1 MSDQQLDAWLLPV
14 ADDVTIA
21 IGRYELKYIEHVAA
35 GDLKTS
41 LKGAGDFFWR
51 GRYIPVLDIAALAE
65 VKTLPPVAGER
76 IVAIVAYEDLAG
88 NLLMGAIFLVDVPQ
102 MIHIHPSQNV
112 AVEFM
117 PHPWPQ
123 LAHAAFSYHQ
133 RDYPVLNLS
142 ALFINQRI
150 EKRVH

>member
-14 ADDVTIA
+14 ADNVTIA
-21 IGRYELKYIEHVAA
+21 IGRYELKYIEHVTA
-35 GDLKTS
+35 GDLKAP
-41 LKGAGDFFWR
+41 LQGVRDFFWR
-51 GRYIPVLDIAALAE
+51 GRYIPVLDVAALAGVE
-65 VKTLPPVAGER
+65 TLLPVAGEC

-102 MIHIHPSQNV
+102 MIHILPSQNV
-112 AVEFM
+112 AVESM

-142 ALFINQRI
+142 ALFVNQRI
-150 EKRVH
+150 ERRVH

>member
-35 GDLKTS
+35 GDVKAS
-41 LKGAGDFFWR
+41 LKGARDFFWR
-51 GRYIPVLDIAALAE
+51 GRYIPVLDVATLAE
-65 VKTLPPVAGER
+65 AETLPPVAEER
-76 IVAIVAYEDLAG
+76 IVAIVAYEDIAG
-88 NLLMGAIFLVDVPQ
+88 NLLMGAIFLVDIPQ

-112 AVEFM
+112 AVELLSR
-117 PHPWPQ
+117 PWPQ
-123 LAHAAFSYHQ
+123 LAHAAFFHQQ

-142 ALFINQRI
+142 ALFVDQSA